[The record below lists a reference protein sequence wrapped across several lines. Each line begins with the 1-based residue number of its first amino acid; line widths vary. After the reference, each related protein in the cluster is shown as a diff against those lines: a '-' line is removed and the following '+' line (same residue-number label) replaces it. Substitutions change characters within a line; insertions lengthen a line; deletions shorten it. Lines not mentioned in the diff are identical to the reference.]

1 MKPVN
6 TLPPEIQ
13 AHQNRISV
21 EVREVFIKTLKGK
34 LTSETSS
41 QIGRL
46 MWNIISDPVYE
57 SDEELKYLAAKIGT
71 IVGHYDVAIKSIDDK
86 VPGSVVWGSFALFE
100 IGETDEA
107 FSNLESIIS
116 IESNDILPLVESIIL
131 YIYLK
136 TLIGDTDGL
145 VEYVEKLDL
154 ILGSRQSR
162 FLPEMIKKF
171 SLFAKGLVD
180 IHSKSAIEGYEQVN
194 SFYEYCKAVGD
205 QFWQSLALLI
215 LGDQK
220 LDLSDFISAEKI
232 YSNCLELATN
242 LSNSALIGAA
252 KIGVAHVLY
261 LKGEL
266 KQANFTVTQAI
277 RSLQEKSQYY
287 LGLAYFVKGKI
298 LVRLGQ
304 HTNARQNYSLAETL
318 SRKYKNY
325 NNILMAMLELADSYF
340 IINEK
345 QKAQDIYRKAYSMIT
360 NIANKKQFTKAL
372 VQIATG
378 DFYQGN
384 YAKAMERIDKIETL
398 SEEIIY
404 QKGKAD
410 AIKLRAQLNIQ
421 LSKNILTQIQA
432 LKAAQILYLEIGDN
446 VNSANCDIVIA
457 KAYIRIGNSKDASKY
472 LERAKQYY
480 MKISDN
486 LMIAEIKEI
495 QAEFDIKEG
504 RYDEAL
510 VKLRSSYSHYSDI
523 FDTSG
528 KNRCIRKIADSLALK
543 GSFDEAI
550 ARYRKLREALEQREE
565 KLSLIVLHTNMGRTY
580 LASNKIEKA
589 KEEYT
594 IVIDL
599 LEEEQI
605 LKYLAT
611 ILREKIYLH
620 LIQGEKDTVLELLK
634 KLETLTADNRQEVYQ
649 LYPEIINKQI
659 SLHETKEE
667 NFLYL
672 IGYLQETIQ
681 NKDVL
686 TTLQILVNILYNE
699 VSLYSAENE
708 FDEIKKAELENYIKL
723 LRTLSSDYNL
733 YYFQGI
739 YFLIEV
745 IWYYLI
751 GELDKQQVSI
761 IEASSFFTEKGFEN
775 LSNLL
780 VDYQYNFSVWSG
792 ETGSK
797 LSIIRTPKKY
807 DDPKSMLL
815 EILELAQYSIF
826 VDQIRDTEFKIIH
839 ELNK

>member
-1 MKPVN
+1 MRPVN

-21 EVREVFIKTLKGK
+21 EVRELFIKTLKGK
-34 LTSETSS
+34 LSSDTSS
-41 QIGRL
+41 HIGRL

-100 IGETDEA
+100 IGEIDEA
-107 FSNLESIIS
+107 FSNLELVIS
-116 IESNDILPLVESIIL
+116 METNDILPLIEAIIL

-136 TLIGDTDGL
+136 SLIGDTDGL
-145 VEYVEKLDL
+145 FEYVEKLDL
-154 ILGSRQSR
+154 ILSSRQSR
-162 FLPEMIKKF
+162 FLPGMIKKF
-171 SLFAKGLVD
+171 SLFAKGLID

-194 SFYEYCKAVGD
+194 NFYGYCKSVGD

-232 YSNCLELATN
+232 YSDCLELATN
-242 LSNSALIGAA
+242 LSNSALVGAA

-266 KQANFTVTQAI
+266 KQANFAVTQAI
-277 RSLQEKSQYY
+277 KGLQEKSQYY

-345 QKAQDIYRKAYSMIT
+345 KKAQEIYKKAYSMIT

-372 VQIATG
+372 VQIASG

-384 YAKAMERIDKIETL
+384 YKKAMERINKIETL

-421 LSKNILTQIQA
+421 QSKNIMKQIQA
-432 LKAAQILYLEIGDN
+432 LKAAQILYLEVGDN

-457 KAYIRIGNSKDASKY
+457 KAYIRIGNSKDASIY

-528 KNRCIRKIADSLALK
+528 KTRCIRKIADSLALK

-550 ARYRKLREALEQREE
+550 ARYRKLKDSLEQIDE
-565 KLSLIVLHTNMGRTY
+565 KLSLIVLHINLGRTY
-580 LASNKIEKA
+580 LASNKMEKA
-589 KEEYT
+589 KEEYN
-594 IVIDL
+594 IAVNL
-599 LEEEQI
+599 LENEKI
-605 LKYLAT
+605 SKYLVSV
-611 ILREKIYLH
+611 LREKIFLYLV
-620 LIQGEKDTVLELLK
+620 QGDKEQVFEQLE
-634 KLETLTADNRQEVYQ
+634 KLESLIMENEHEIFS
-649 LYPEIINKQI
+649 LYSEIITKQL
-659 SLHETKEE
+659 SLFETKEN
-667 NFLYL
+667 NFLSL
-672 IGYLQETIQ
+672 IKYLQGSIQ
-681 NKDVL
+681 NRDVL
-686 TTLQILVNILYNE
+686 TSLEILVNILYNE
-699 VSLYSAENE
+699 INLYSPEIG
-708 FDEIKKAELENYIKL
+708 FDEIKKAELGNYIKL
-723 LRTLSSDYNL
+723 LRTLSYDYNL

-739 YFLIEV
+739 YFLIEI

-751 GELDKQQVSI
+751 GELEKQQVSI
-761 IEASSFFTEKGFEN
+761 IEASSFFTEKGFET

-792 ETGSK
+792 DTGSK
-797 LSIIRTPKKY
+797 LSIIRTPRKY
-807 DDPKSMLL
+807 EDLKSMLL
-815 EILELAQYSIF
+815 EILEFARYSIF
-826 VDQIRDTEFKIIH
+826 VDQIRDTEFKIVN